1 VPVLQVTKSEEVRK
15 VKKQVVTWQSP
26 NEWRISVTPKQE
38 RLADAA
44 GVWPRDSKGAEYCQ
58 VYYGLHYGTPT
69 YTDEEWAELVA
80 SLKR

>member
-1 VPVLQVTKSEEVRK
+1 VPVLRVTKSEEVRT
-15 VKKQVVTWQSP
+15 VKKVVTWQSP

-44 GVWPRDSKGAEYCQ
+44 GVWPRDPKGAEYCQ

-69 YTDEEWAELVA
+69 YTDEEWAELIE